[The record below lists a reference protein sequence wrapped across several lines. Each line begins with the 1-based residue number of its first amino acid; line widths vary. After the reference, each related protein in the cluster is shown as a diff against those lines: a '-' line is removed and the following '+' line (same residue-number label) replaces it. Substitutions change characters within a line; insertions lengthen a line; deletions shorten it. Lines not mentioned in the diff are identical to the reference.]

1 MAGAIRVACGWF
13 TRYCTCGAGSVAIF
27 REVVRGFGKEALVG
41 ASGEATRGG
50 GVIGFVRNLSVV
62 RTAYRGLAGYM
73 FHRYFRA
80 VSATT
85 DEQRNEVFRIRYDVY
100 CAELGFEDPGKF
112 VDRREID
119 VYDEFSLHCLLY
131 HRGSDGYAGCVRLV
145 MVDPQRKDDLL
156 PFEHL
161 CRDTMYRDVLAGLV
175 KDRTKVAEISRL
187 AVRSTFRRRKGE
199 SNIPGTIIEERK
211 RGFGAM
217 RTPWIA
223 LGLYLSAAATGL
235 IKGLD
240 GVFALMEPR
249 LARRL
254 GAYGLKFIQVGE
266 PVEHRGQRAPFFIS
280 REALYANI
288 APPVRGLLE
297 VVEDDLRKTGGA
309 ENIPRKPPPP
319 A

>member
-1 MAGAIRVACGWF
+1 MAGSKEMPQDSG
-13 TRYCTCGAGSVAIF
+13 
-27 REVVRGFGKEALVG
+27 VVGFM
-41 ASGEATRGG
+41 
-50 GVIGFVRNLSVV
+50 RNLSVT
-62 RTAYRGLAGYM
+62 RSAYRALARYM

-80 VSATT
+80 VTAST

-100 CAELGFEDPGKF
+100 CAELKFEDPGKF
-112 VDRREID
+112 PDQREID
-119 VYDEFSLHCLLY
+119 PYDQFSLHCLLY
-131 HRGSDGYAGCVRLV
+131 HKGSESYAGCVRLV
-145 MVDPQRKDDLL
+145 MVDPERADEPL
-156 PFEHL
+156 PFERL
-161 CRDTMYRDVLAGLV
+161 CRDTMYHKVLADLV
-175 KDRTKVAEISRL
+175 KDRTRVAEISRL

-199 SNIPGTIIEERK
+199 SSEPGGIIEERK

-254 GAYGLKFIQVGE
+254 GAYGIKFIQVGD

-280 REALYANI
+280 REALYAGMS
-288 APPVRGLLE
+288 PPVRGLLE
-297 VVEDDLRKTGGA
+297 VIEDDLRKTGGA
-309 ENIPRKPPPP
+309 EAAPRKP
-319 A
+319 

>member
-1 MAGAIRVACGWF
+1 MAGSRQT
-13 TRYCTCGAGSVAIF
+13 TR
-27 REVVRGFGKEALVG
+27 R
-41 ASGEATRGG
+41 G
-50 GVIGFVRNLSVV
+50 GVIGFVHNLSVT
-62 RTAYRGLAGYM
+62 RSAYRAVAGYM

-85 DEQRNEVFRIRYDVY
+85 VEQRNEVFRIRYDVY

-112 VDRREID
+112 VDKREID
-119 VYDEFSLHCLLY
+119 AYDEFSLHCLLY
-131 HRGSDGYAGCVRLV
+131 HKGSDSYAGCVRLV
-145 MVDPQRKDDLL
+145 MVDPHRADELL
-156 PFEHL
+156 PFERL
-161 CRDTMYRDVLAGLV
+161 CKDTMYKDVFAGLV
-175 KDRTKVAEISRL
+175 KDRTKIAEISRL

-199 SNIPGTIIEERK
+199 SSMPGGIVEDRK

-254 GAYGLKFIQVGE
+254 GSYGIKFIQVGD

-280 REALYANI
+280 REALYASM

-297 VVEDDLRKTGGA
+297 VIEDDLRKTGGA
-309 ENIPRKPPPP
+309 EMMPCKPPP